1 MAMEITKTFTINAP
15 PAAVWAFLIDPQRVA
30 RCLPGAAIG
39 EKLDDKTY
47 TGTMTVKVGPVSS
60 SYKGKVTFERLD
72 ASTRTAEIRATGQD
86 IRGKGGADLN
96 LTSSLREVAPGKT
109 EVTAV
114 SQVNITGLLAQMGRG
129 MVQDVSDQ
137 IFQIFSERM
146 RGELETTPPRPRRG
160 RPRLRHRQRALRQ
173 RWTSWRWEAPPRDGP
188 PVDWCAVLPSGRP
201 SLSSSLCCGSFFSAK
216 RARESLRR
224 RHDPGC
230 LRLPRTQHPLRGGGA
245 AHEIWRRRQ
254 GALRRPEPAPAAQA
268 SARTGE
274 PPGGHRPHPRPRVH
288 QGGGGHAAHRRP
300 HPRIGARALRAH
312 RQALP
317 HPPRHRAR

>member
-146 RGELETTPPRPRRG
+146 RGELETSAAAAPAPGT
-160 RPRLRHRQRALRQ
+160 A
-173 RWTSWRWEAPPRDGP
+173 SASAPPASAAPALDVVALGGTAARR
-188 PVDWCAVLPSGRP
+188 AAGR
-201 SLSSSLCCGSFFSAK
+201 LV
-216 RARESLRR
+216 
-224 RHDPGC
+224 
-230 LRLPRTQHPLRGGGA
+230 
-245 AHEIWRRRQ
+245 
-254 GALRRPEPAPAAQA
+254 RRPAFWAAIA
-268 SARTGE
+268 VVVVVLWFLFFRSTS
-274 PPGGHRPHPRPRVH
+274 P
-288 QGGGGHAAHRRP
+288 
-300 HPRIGARALRAH
+300 
-312 RQALP
+312 
-317 HPPRHRAR
+317 